1 MPMTAATSFSTQ
13 KISHV
18 NGLNSVTIRIT
29 GEKSKKMTPQ
39 HSSISTNPNG
49 ESNLPTN
56 NQNIIDMKKIEVG
69 MRVYCDI
76 HSQSKEH
83 VVTHVSEERGF
94 AGIDNEYWW
103 PIDQCFPCDEVT
115 LPKKRS

>member
-1 MPMTAATSFSTQ
+1 MLTT
-13 KISHV
+13 K
-18 NGLNSVTIRIT
+18 
-29 GEKSKKMTPQ
+29 KSREEMF
-39 HSSISTNPNG
+39 ISTSTSQNG

-83 VVTHVSEERGF
+83 TVTHVSEKRGF
-94 AGIDNEYWW
+94 AGIDNEFWW

>member
-1 MPMTAATSFSTQ
+1 MG
-13 KISHV
+13 KI
-18 NGLNSVTIRIT
+18 
-29 GEKSKKMTPQ
+29 K
-39 HSSISTNPNG
+39 
-49 ESNLPTN
+49 
-56 NQNIIDMKKIEVG
+56 VG
-69 MRVYCDI
+69 TRVYCDI

-103 PIDQCFPCDEVT
+103 PIDQCFPCGEVT

>member
-1 MPMTAATSFSTQ
+1 MTSITNLPTTS
-13 KISHV
+13 
-18 NGLNSVTIRIT
+18 
-29 GEKSKKMTPQ
+29 MTDI
-39 HSSISTNPNG
+39 ISTSTSQTG
-49 ESNLPTN
+49 ESNLPAN

-76 HSQSKEH
+76 HSQSEEH
-83 VVTHVSEERGF
+83 IVTHVSEERGF

>member
-1 MPMTAATSFSTQ
+1 MKRWVQFYHKINKFDLVNMRFTEDFSIVEMTGMDSILPVDGRLS
-13 KISHV
+13 
-18 NGLNSVTIRIT
+18 L
-29 GEKSKKMTPQ
+29 
-39 HSSISTNPNG
+39 SSIRDVVQKHI
-49 ESNLPTN
+49 ES
-56 NQNIIDMKKIEVG
+56 MKKIEVG

-76 HSQSKEH
+76 HSQSEEH
-83 VVTHVSEERGF
+83 IVTHVSEERGF